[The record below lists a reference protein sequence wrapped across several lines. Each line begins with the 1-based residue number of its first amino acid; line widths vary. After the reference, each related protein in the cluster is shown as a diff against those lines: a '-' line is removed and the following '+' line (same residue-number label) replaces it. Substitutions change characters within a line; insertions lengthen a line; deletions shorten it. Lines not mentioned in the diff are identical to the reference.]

1 MSYLAYTL
9 TVLGGYLRSAIHHC
23 SETQAWRT
31 DTALNEHNHH
41 QLSSSQERPFARS
54 VP

>member
-1 MSYLAYTL
+1 MNYLTYTL
-9 TVLGGYLRSAIHHC
+9 TVLGGDLRSAIHHF
-23 SETQAWRT
+23 SETKVWRT

-41 QLSSSQERPFARS
+41 QLSSSQERPFACT